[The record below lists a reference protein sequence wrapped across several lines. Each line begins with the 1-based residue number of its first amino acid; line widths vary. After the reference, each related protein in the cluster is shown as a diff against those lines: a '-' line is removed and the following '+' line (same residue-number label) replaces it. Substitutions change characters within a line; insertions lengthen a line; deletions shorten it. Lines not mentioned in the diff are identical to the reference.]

1 MTRRRV
7 YNRGRI
13 PRSYYILPF
22 QDVNVDYKDPSVP
35 PVTPATGGAAGGG
48 GGKKRTREEM
58 EQYWQS
64 LRNRTRSFREKT
76 GHLISDELHKP
87 KKRLAM
93 EAGALAAFG
102 AGLAWMF
109 APPGTKTVAAIGAA
123 DLAAGIE
130 MTEST
135 ALMNEIRWGSY
146 GIRPW
151 YGRSGRY
158 GSVMLRNSSLF

>member
-13 PRSYYILPF
+13 PRSYYTLPF
-22 QDVNVDYKDPSVP
+22 QDVNVDYKDPPIPS
-35 PVTPATGGAAGGG
+35 VTPATGGTAAGG

-87 KKRLAM
+87 KTRLAM
-93 EAGALAAFG
+93 EAGALAALG
-102 AGLAWMF
+102 AGLAWML
-109 APPGTKTVAAIGAA
+109 APPGTKRVAAIGAA

-130 MTEST
+130 MTEAAS
-135 ALMNEIRWGSY
+135 LINNIRWGTY
-146 GIRPW
+146 GVRSA
-151 YGRSGRY
+151 YGARY
-158 GSVMLRNSSLF
+158 GAIML